1 MVDRTIFV
9 LSFIL
14 PHHEDVMR
22 RTETRRQRYEKKLKT
37 AKKMPVS
44 VCMVNFGIDSNVAF
58 MVRTAVCYGAES
70 VMIIGNIPDRP
81 NLHSLSGSTSDLI
94 PIIGFSNP
102 HEFLEHCRKMDYNV
116 VSAELCE
123 GSTDLNYFDF
133 DFSKKTVLVLGSETT
148 GVPGDIILNS
158 SPVYIQ
164 MNGPG
169 FCLNTS
175 VTGSIILNEYH
186 RQYSLKVGAQNA
198 A

>member
-1 MVDRTIFV
+1 MK
-9 LSFIL
+9 
-14 PHHEDVMR
+14 
-22 RTETRRQRYEKKLKT
+22 RTETRRQRYEKKLKM

-58 MVRTAVCYGAES
+58 MIRTAVCYGAES
-70 VMIIGNIPDRP
+70 VMIIGNIPERSS
-81 NLHSLSGSTSDLI
+81 LHSLSGSTSDLI

-102 HEFLEHCRKMDYNV
+102 HEFLEYCRSNEYNV
-116 VSAELCE
+116 VSAEICD
-123 GSTDLNYFDF
+123 GSTDLNHFNFDF
-133 DFSKKTVLVLGSETT
+133 TKKTVLVLGSETT

-158 SPVYIQ
+158 NPVFIQ

-186 RQYSLKVGAQNA
+186 RQYSIRVFAQNA